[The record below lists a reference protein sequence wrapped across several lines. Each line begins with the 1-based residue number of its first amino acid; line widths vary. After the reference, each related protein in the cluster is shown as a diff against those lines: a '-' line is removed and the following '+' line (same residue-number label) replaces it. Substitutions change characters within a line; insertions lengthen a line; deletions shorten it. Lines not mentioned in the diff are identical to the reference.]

1 MLNAFRSAL
10 VIPEL
15 RRRIL
20 FTLLVLALYRLGN
33 FIPTPGVD
41 ISKIRDFLGTQAGS
55 ALGLVNLFSGGNFEQ
70 FSIFALGIMPYITAS
85 IIMQLLVTVIP
96 SLEKLQ
102 KEGPEGQKQIQQYT
116 RIAGIALGAVQGL
129 FLAVT
134 FLESNAGAFL
144 LPGWE
149 PGFFFR
155 FIVVITQIAG
165 IALLLW
171 MAERITEYGI
181 GNGTSMIIFA
191 GIVASWL
198 PQLGRTFGLVR
209 TGEVNLIALLIFLAF
224 VVLAFAFMAGV
235 QQAERRIPVQYAR
248 KQVGRKVFGGQAT
261 YIPIKLNAAGVI
273 PIVFAAAILQVP
285 LFLTGVPAFQN
296 SPVAQ
301 AIANFFNPRN
311 TSGLLIEVFLIV
323 AFTYVYTAVQFDPRR
338 ISENLREYGGFIPG
352 IRPGDPTVK
361 FLEHIVSR
369 LTLWGAIFL
378 GIVAALPTIMQNL
391 TGVTTLAF
399 HFSGISLLIVVGVAL
414 DTLRQI
420 ESQLQMRNYEGFLS
434 KGRLRG
440 RTR

>member
-1 MLNAFRSAL
+1 MLQAFRSAL
-10 VIPEL
+10 TIPEL
-15 RRRIL
+15 RQRIL
-20 FTLLVLALYRLGN
+20 FTLMVLTLFRLGN

-41 ISKIRDFLGTQAGS
+41 IAKVQSFLGTQQGS
-55 ALGLVNLFSGGNFEQ
+55 ALGLINLFSGGNFAQ
-70 FSIFALGIMPYITAS
+70 FSIFALGIMPYITAA

-96 SLEKLQ
+96 QLEKLQ
-102 KEGPEGQKQIQQYT
+102 KEGEEGRRIINQYT
-116 RIAGIALGAVQGL
+116 RVAGITLGAFQGL
-129 FLAVT
+129 FLATT
-134 FLESNAGAFL
+134 FLGSNNGSFL
-144 LPGWE
+144 LTGWE
-149 PGFFFR
+149 PGFLFYL
-155 FIVVITQIAG
+155 VVVVTQVAG

-191 GIVASWL
+191 GIVASW
-198 PQLGRTFGLVR
+198 PGQLWNTASLVR
-209 TGEVNLIALLIFLAF
+209 TGEVNLIGLLIFLAF
-224 VVLAFAFMAGV
+224 IVLAFGFMAAV

-248 KQVGRKVFGGQAT
+248 KQVGRKMFGGQAT
-261 YIPIKLNAAGVI
+261 YIPIKLNAAGVV
-273 PIVFAAAILQVP
+273 PIVFAAALLQIP
-285 LFLTGVPAFQN
+285 LFFTGVFAN
-296 SPVAQ
+296 SPVMQ
-301 AIANFFNPRN
+301 GIASFFNPRN
-311 TSGLLIEVFLIV
+311 ASGLIIEVLLIV
-323 AFTYVYTAVQFDPRR
+323 GFTYVYTAVQFDPRR
-338 ISENLREYGGFIPG
+338 ISENLREYGGFVPG

-378 GIVAALPTIMQNL
+378 GVVAALPTIFQSL
-391 TGVTTLAF
+391 TGVTTLSF

>member
-1 MLNAFRSAL
+1 MLQAFRSAL
-10 VIPEL
+10 IIPEL

-20 FTLLVLALYRLGN
+20 FTLMVLALFRLGN

-41 ISKIRDFLGTQAGS
+41 INKVRDFLGTQAGS

-70 FSIFALGIMPYITAS
+70 FSIFALGIMPYITAA
-85 IIMQLLVTVIP
+85 IIMNLLVTVVP

-102 KEGPEGQKQIQQYT
+102 KEGEEGRKIIQQYT
-116 RIAGIALGAVQGL
+116 RIGGIALGAVQGL
-129 FLAVT
+129 FLSTA
-134 FLESNAGAFL
+134 FLSSNNGAFL

-149 PGFFFR
+149 PNFFFN
-155 FIVVITQIAG
+155 FMVVITQVAG

-171 MAERITEYGI
+171 MAERITEFGI

-209 TGEVNLIALLIFLAF
+209 TGEVNLIGLLIYLAAI
-224 VVLAFAFMAGV
+224 VLTFGFMAAV

-248 KQVGRKVFGGQAT
+248 KQVGRKMFGGQAT
-261 YIPIKLNAAGVI
+261 YIPVKLNAAGVI
-273 PIVFAAAILQVP
+273 PIVFAAALLQVP
-285 LFLTGVPAFQN
+285 LFISGVFQT
-296 SPVAQ
+296 PFAQ
-301 AIANFFNPRN
+301 TIANFFNLRN
-311 TSGLLIEVFLIV
+311 ASGLIIEVLLIV
-323 AFTYVYTAVQFDPRR
+323 GFTYVYTAVQFDPRR
-338 ISENLREYGGFIPG
+338 IAENLREYGGFIPG
-352 IRPGDPTVK
+352 IRPGDPTIK
-361 FLEHIVSR
+361 FMEHIVSR
-369 LTLWGAIFL
+369 LTLWGAVFL
-378 GIVAALPTIMQNL
+378 GIVAALPNILQSV

-399 HFSGISLLIVVGVAL
+399 HFSGVSLLIVVGVAL

-420 ESQLQMRNYEGFLS
+420 ESQLQMRNYEGFLT

>member
-1 MLNAFRSAL
+1 MLAAFRSAII
-10 VIPEL
+10 IPEL
-15 RRRIL
+15 RKRIL
-20 FTLLVLALYRLGN
+20 FTLLVLALYRLGT

-41 ISKIRDFLGTQAGS
+41 ISKIREFLGTQAGS

-70 FSIFALGIMPYITAS
+70 FSIFALGIMPYITAA

-96 SLEKLQ
+96 ALEKLQ
-102 KEGPEGQKQIQQYT
+102 KEGEEGRRIITQYT

-129 FLAVT
+129 FLAT
-134 FLESNAGAFL
+134 AFLGSNNGAFL

-149 PGFFFR
+149 PGFFFY
-155 FIVVITQIAG
+155 FVVVVTQVAG

-181 GNGTSMIIFA
+181 GNGTSMVIFA
-191 GIVASWL
+191 GIVAAWL

-224 VVLAFAFMAGV
+224 IVLAFAAMAAV

-248 KQVGRKVFGGQAT
+248 KQVGRKMFGGQAT

-273 PIVFAAAILQVP
+273 PIIFAAALLQLP
-285 LFLTGVPAFQN
+285 LFITGVFPD

-301 AIANFFNPRN
+301 GVANFFTPTRFP
-311 TSGLLIEVFLIV
+311 GLLIEVLLIIG
-323 AFTYVYTAVQFDPRR
+323 FTYVYTAVQFDPRR

-378 GIVAALPTIMQNL
+378 GIVAALPTIMQNV

-420 ESQLQMRNYEGFLS
+420 EAQLQMRNYEGFLS

>member
-1 MLNAFRSAL
+1 MLQAFRSAL
-10 VIPEL
+10 TIPEL
-15 RRRIL
+15 RQRIL
-20 FTLLVLALYRLGN
+20 FTLMVLTLFRLGN

-41 ISKIRDFLGTQAGS
+41 IAKVQNFLGTQQGS
-55 ALGLVNLFSGGNFEQ
+55 ALGLINLFSGGNFAQ
-70 FSIFALGIMPYITAS
+70 FSIFALGIMPYITAA

-96 SLEKLQ
+96 ALEKLQ
-102 KEGPEGQKQIQQYT
+102 KEGEEGRRIINQYT
-116 RIAGIALGAVQGL
+116 RVAGITLGAFQGL
-129 FLAVT
+129 FLAIT
-134 FLESNAGAFL
+134 FLGSSNGAFL
-144 LPGWE
+144 LTGWE
-149 PGFFFR
+149 PGFLFYL
-155 FIVVITQIAG
+155 VVVVTQVAG

-198 PQLGRTFGLVR
+198 PQLGNTFSLVR
-209 TGEVNLIALLIFLAF
+209 TGEVNLIGLLIFLAF
-224 VVLAFAFMAGV
+224 IVISFGFMAAV

-248 KQVGRKVFGGQAT
+248 KQVGRKMFGGQAT
-261 YIPIKLNAAGVI
+261 YIPIKLNAAGVV
-273 PIVFAAAILQVP
+273 PIVFAAALLQIP
-285 LFLTGVPAFQN
+285 LFFTGVFTTPLMQ
-296 SPVAQ
+296 S
-301 AIANFFNPRN
+301 IANFFNPRQF
-311 TSGLLIEVFLIV
+311 SGLLLEVLLIV
-323 AFTYVYTAVQFDPRR
+323 GFTYVYTAVQFDPRR
-338 ISENLREYGGFIPG
+338 ISENLREYGGFVPG
-352 IRPGDPTVK
+352 IRPGEPTVK

-378 GIVAALPTIMQNL
+378 GVVAALPTIFQSL
-391 TGVTTLAF
+391 TGVSTLSY

>member
-1 MLNAFRSAL
+1 MLAAFRSAL
-10 VIPEL
+10 IIPEL

-20 FTLLVLALYRLGN
+20 FTLMVLVLYRLGN

-41 ISKIRDFLGTQAGS
+41 ISKIREFLGTQAGS

-70 FSIFALGIMPYITAS
+70 FSIFALGIMPYITAA
-85 IIMQLLVTVIP
+85 IIMQLLVTVVP

-102 KEGPEGQKQIQQYT
+102 KEGEEGRKIIQQYT
-116 RIAGIALGAVQGL
+116 RIGGIGLGAVQGL
-129 FLAVT
+129 FLSTA
-134 FLESNAGAFL
+134 FLSSNNGAFL

-149 PGFFFR
+149 PTIFFHFV
-155 FIVVITQIAG
+155 VVITQVAG

-171 MAERITEYGI
+171 MAERITEFGI
-181 GNGTSMIIFA
+181 GNGTSMVIFG

-209 TGEVNLIALLIFLAF
+209 TGEVNLIALLIYLAF
-224 VVLAFAFMAGV
+224 IVLTFGFMAAV

-261 YIPIKLNAAGVI
+261 YIPIKLNTAGVI
-273 PIVFAAAILQVP
+273 PIVFAASILQVP
-285 LFLTGVPAFQN
+285 LFLTGVFPKNQF
-296 SPVAQ
+296 AQ
-301 AIANFFNPRN
+301 GVANFFNPRN
-311 TSGLLIEVFLIV
+311 FSGLTIEVLLIV

-338 ISENLREYGGFIPG
+338 IAENLREYGGFIPG
-352 IRPGDPTVK
+352 IRPGDPTIK
-361 FLEHIVSR
+361 FMEHIVSR

-378 GIVAALPTIMQNL
+378 GLVAALPYIMQNV
-391 TGVTTLAF
+391 TGVTTLAN

>member
-1 MLNAFRSAL
+1 MLSAFRSAFI
-10 VIPEL
+10 IPEL
-15 RRRIL
+15 RGRIL
-20 FTLLVLALYRLGN
+20 FTLLVLALYRLGT

-41 ISKIRDFLGTQAGS
+41 VAKLREFLDSQAGG

-85 IIMQLLVTVIP
+85 IIMQLLVTVVP
-96 SLEKLQ
+96 ALEKLQ
-102 KEGPEGQKQIQQYT
+102 KEGEEGRKIIQQYT
-116 RIAGIALGAVQGL
+116 RVAGIVLGAVQGL

-134 FLESNAGAFL
+134 FLGSNNGAYLLAGWAPNLVFY
-144 LPGWE
+144 
-149 PGFFFR
+149 F
-155 FIVVITQIAG
+155 VVVMTQIAG

-181 GNGTSMIIFA
+181 GNGTSMVIFA
-191 GIVASWL
+191 GIVAAWL
-198 PQLGRTFGLVR
+198 PQITRTLGLVR
-209 TGEVNLIALLIFLAF
+209 TGEVNVIGLIIFFAF
-224 VVLAFAFMAGV
+224 VALTFGLMAAV

-273 PIVFAAAILQVP
+273 PIIFAAALLQIP
-285 LFLTGVPAFQN
+285 LFITGAFPN
-296 SPVAQ
+296 SQLAQ
-301 AIANFFNPRN
+301 SVANFFTPNRFP
-311 TSGLLIEVFLIV
+311 GLLIEVVLIV
-323 AFTYVYTAVQFDPRR
+323 AFTYVYTAVQFDPKR
-338 ISENLREYGGFIPG
+338 ISENLREYGGFVPG
-352 IRPGDPTVK
+352 IRPGEPTVK

-378 GIVAALPTIMQNL
+378 GVVAALPTLMQSL
-391 TGVTTLAF
+391 TGVNTLSF